1 MLIGDAAHVFP
12 PFGAQGIANGVRDAF
27 ALSWRM
33 SLLLKQ
39 GSNHTSQASINR
51 RLDEWSRE
59 RRDGVDKASKV
70 TMDNG
75 NLLNNKSWLVSQLY
89 YWGSTVL
96 DYIPGLKTHLLGAM
110 MSDAEGYMKVKD
122 GFFLARHGGGG
133 KMAQIWLRAEEG
145 VLIQSDKLFWHA
157 NAFLTLLVVGDAPTS
172 SEYNGLKQTIA
183 NAEFPQQVLAEEI
196 VSIDF
201 AQPAQGPITNYKTSG
216 FSTFTPC
223 NMADVKAAGISV
235 PSGYDGKAMQ
245 TRFKST
251 TRFVLVRPDF
261 IIFSQ
266 ASSLE
271 GLRTQLVELKGLLAE

>member
-1 MLIGDAAHVFP
+1 
-12 PFGAQGIANGVRDAF
+12 
-27 ALSWRM
+27 M

-39 GSNHTSQASINR
+39 GGNHTPQAAINC

-89 YWGSTVL
+89 YWGSTIL
-96 DYIPGLKTHLLGAM
+96 DYIPGLKTYLLGAM
-110 MSDAEGYMKVKD
+110 MSDAEGYTNVKD
-122 GFFLARHGGGG
+122 GFFLASHGGGG
-133 KMAQIWLRAEEG
+133 KMAQIWLRAQEG
-145 VLIQSDKLFWHA
+145 SLIQSDKLFWHPD
-157 NAFLTLLVVGDAPTS
+157 AFVTLLVVGGALTS
-172 SEYNGLKQTIA
+172 SEYDDLQQTTA
-183 NAEFPQQVLAEEI
+183 HAELPQHVLASEI
-196 VSIDF
+196 VSIIF
-201 AQPAQGPITNYKTSG
+201 AQPPQGLTTNDKTPG
-216 FSTFTPC
+216 CSTFTPC
-223 NMADVKAAGISV
+223 NNSDVKAAGIAV

-245 TRFKST
+245 TRFKAN